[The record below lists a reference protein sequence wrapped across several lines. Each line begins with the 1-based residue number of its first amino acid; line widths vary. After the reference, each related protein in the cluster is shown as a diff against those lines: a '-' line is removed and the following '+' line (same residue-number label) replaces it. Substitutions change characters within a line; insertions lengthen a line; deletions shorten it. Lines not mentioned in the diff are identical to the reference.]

1 MPQIQLM
8 PDIAM
13 NVRAETVT
21 KAFILLSALLTCAFG
36 LLWLVKAILSIRIS
50 LPSAE

>member
-36 LLWLVKAILSIRIS
+36 LLWLNRENQSVSFHFH
-50 LPSAE
+50 